1 MCDAAVAGASPAQS
15 GAAPFSTED
24 EEVRQAPSIM
34 EVRVSGPAGRIC
46 TLMFEGP
53 WTLQELKARIA
64 ESSGIPVVAQ
74 RIFHGVHELVDEG
87 ESAFERLL
95 RPEAHQDELLLVR
108 RSPDEVA

>member
-15 GAAPFSTED
+15 GATPFSTED
-24 EEVRQAPSIM
+24 QEVRQAPSIV

-53 WTLQELKARIA
+53 RTLQELKARIA

-74 RIFHGVHELVDEG
+74 RIIHGTQELVNKK
-87 ESAFERLL
+87 LL
-95 RPEAHQDELLLVR
+95 HSEENPDELLLVR
-108 RSPDEVA
+108 RSP